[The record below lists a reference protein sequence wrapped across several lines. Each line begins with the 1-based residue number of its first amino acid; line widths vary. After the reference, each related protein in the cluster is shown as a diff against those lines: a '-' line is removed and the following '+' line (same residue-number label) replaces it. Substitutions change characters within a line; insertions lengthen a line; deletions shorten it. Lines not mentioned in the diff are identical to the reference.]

1 MTRISNLPNRTS
13 TLLSSQQSLNRL
25 QVTQHD
31 LARLQEQISTGQ
43 AIRRVS
49 DDPAQVASIL
59 LLQRR
64 LQEREQEGRNLD
76 LATQTLNTADAALGE
91 AANTLIEAKTI
102 ALSQIGV
109 GSDADTRRAEA
120 QVIDAQL
127 TGLVDLANTQ
137 FNGVSVFGGN
147 NGASLNGLVF
157 DQFLGG
163 VRYIGSDQNLQTDVG
178 SFSSQDF
185 TSQGGEAFGAFTA
198 TVNNAV
204 DLDPQATTASRLED
218 IRGGTNHGFIPGSV
232 ELTVNAATFTVD
244 LTAADTLEDIA
255 TLLTDAINNASA
267 GAGSVAVTTTGFAL
281 TGNGANTVAIDDG
294 PGIRTAA
301 SLGLDGLSS
310 TGSTAAAGND
320 LDIQLTPLTTLA
332 SLNATVDLTSGIVV
346 TQGEQSVTVDL
357 SAATTIQDL
366 QNIIAD
372 LDLGLRLDIA
382 DDGHSLDFVSTVA
395 GLEFSVGENG
405 GTTAADLGIRS
416 FDTTTQLTDFRHGL
430 GVLTQIGED
439 DLAVAL
445 HDGRSFTVN
454 LDSATNVDEVVG
466 LVNAAATAA
475 GIANTDFQL
484 GLASTGTGFVAVDN
498 TTGANDFA
506 ITNANESN
514 AAAHL
519 GLVQNAAA
527 GNTITG
533 QDTATRRI
541 DNAFTDLILLRD
553 SLTKNDEFGIGIAS
567 NNLES
572 DIDAVVSGRAIV
584 GVQAQ
589 RLEDTQLR
597 NQDQTLQEESLLSDL
612 QDADLT
618 EVISQYQQLQLQLQ
632 AALQTSAQIQQ
643 LNLLDFLR

>member
-1 MTRISNLPNRTS
+1 MTRISTLPNRTS
-13 TLLSSQQSLNRL
+13 TLLSSQQSLGRL
-25 QVTQHD
+25 QVTQKD

-49 DDPAQVASIL
+49 DDPGQVASVL

-109 GSDADTRRAEA
+109 GSDAETRRAEA

-127 TGLVDLANTQ
+127 TGLVDIANTQ

-198 TVNNAV
+198 VVNNGV
-204 DLDPQATTASRLED
+204 DLDPQASLNTRLTD
-218 IRGGTNHGFIPGSV
+218 LRGGTNAGYVPGSIEV
-232 ELTVNAATFTVD
+232 TVNAATFSVD
-244 LTAADTLEDIA
+244 ITEADTLEDIA
-255 TLLTDAINNASA
+255 TLLTDAINNSTA
-267 GAGSVAVTTTGFAL
+267 GAGSVGVSTTGL
-281 TGNGANTVAIDDG
+281 VVTGNGANTVALDDG
-294 PGIRTAA
+294 PGLRTAA
-301 SLGLDGLSS
+301 SLGVAGVSS
-310 TGSTAAAGND
+310 TAGTPVAGAD
-320 LDIQLTPLTTLA
+320 LDARLTPLTPLANLNASIDLA
-332 SLNATVDLTSGIVV
+332 SGLII

-357 SAATTIQDL
+357 SSATTIQDL

-382 DDGHSLDFVSTVA
+382 EDGHGLDFVSTVA

-405 GTTAADLGIRS
+405 GTTASDLGIHS
-416 FDTTTQLTDFRHGL
+416 FDDSTPLTEFRHGL
-430 GVLTQIGED
+430 GVLTQTGED

-445 HDGRSFTVN
+445 HDGTSFSVN
-454 LDSATNVDEVVG
+454 LDDATNVGQVVT
-466 LVNAAATAA
+466 LVNNAAAAA
-475 GIANTDFQL
+475 GVAPGDFQF
-484 GLASTGTGFVAVDN
+484 GRAATGTGFVAIDN
-498 TTGANDFA
+498 TTGGDSFT

-519 GLVQNAAA
+519 GLVQDA
-527 GNTITG
+527 GNANTIQS

-553 SLTKNDEFGIGIAS
+553 SLVKNDESGIGVAS

-597 NQDQTLQEESLLSDL
+597 NEDQTLQEQSLLSDL

-618 EVISQYQQLQLQLQ
+618 EVIAQYQQLQLQLQ